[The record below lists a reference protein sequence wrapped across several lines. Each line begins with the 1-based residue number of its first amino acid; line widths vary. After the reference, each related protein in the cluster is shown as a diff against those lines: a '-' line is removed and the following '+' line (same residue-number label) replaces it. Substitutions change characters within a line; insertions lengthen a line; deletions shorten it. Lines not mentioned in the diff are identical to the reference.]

1 MEALRKRLL
10 LVAGLVAAMIVIGTI
25 GFVVI
30 EDYSWFDAFYMSII
44 TITTVGYLE
53 VRPLHT
59 AGRVFNSFL
68 LLFGVATMLF
78 AIGVLTQSIVEA
90 QLDDV
95 FLKRRVKKMIDKLK
109 DHYILCGYGRVG
121 RAAAA
126 ELKRSALPF
135 LVIDRN
141 PEKVER
147 ALKDGM
153 MATLA
158 DSTRDE
164 TLVDA
169 GITRARG
176 LIAALST
183 DADNLFLI
191 LSAKNLNPLIK
202 VAARVAEEASESKM
216 RMAGADAVFM
226 PYAITGYRLAQSI
239 LRPFVFEF
247 LDITA
252 STSSMGLNVG
262 IEQVLV
268 SAESPFA
275 GKSLRDLQLGR
286 DLGIIVLAIRRHDGQ
301 MRFNPSGDAVVEAG
315 DHLIVM
321 GGVDDVQKLARR
333 TSGEVAA

>member
-1 MEALRKRLL
+1 
-10 LVAGLVAAMIVIGTI
+10 MI
-25 GFVVI
+25 
-30 EDYSWFDAFYMSII
+30 
-44 TITTVGYLE
+44 
-53 VRPLHT
+53 
-59 AGRVFNSFL
+59 
-68 LLFGVATMLF
+68 
-78 AIGVLTQSIVEA
+78 
-90 QLDDV
+90 
-95 FLKRRVKKMIDKLK
+95 
-109 DHYILCGYGRVG
+109 
-121 RAAAA
+121 
-126 ELKRSALPF
+126 
-135 LVIDRN
+135 
-141 PEKVER
+141 
-147 ALKDGM
+147 
-153 MATLA
+153 ATLA

-169 GITRARG
+169 GVARARG

-268 SAESPFA
+268 SVESPFA

-286 DLGIIVLAIRRHDGQ
+286 DLGVIVLAIRRHDGQ
-301 MRFNPSGDAVVEAG
+301 MRFNPSGDAVIEAG

-321 GGVDDVQKLARR
+321 GGVDDVQKLARK
-333 TSGEVAA
+333 TGGEVVA